1 MYEVKIYKAELLRFL
16 NTPHGDRKTL
26 WKHLERRGDLAV
38 FGAKRKVG
46 VKTGALQRSI
56 HKRHLGNLTGQYLWI
71 GSERGHALMH
81 HEGTRRHIIRAPQN
95 KVLKFQRGGQMVYTS
110 QVRHPGT
117 KPNPYLREQ
126 LKYFIK

>member
-1 MYEVKIYKAELLRFL
+1 
-16 NTPHGDRKTL
+16 
-26 WKHLERRGDLAV
+26 
-38 FGAKRKVG
+38 
-46 VKTGALQRSI
+46 
-56 HKRHLGNLTGQYLWI
+56 
-71 GSERGHALMH
+71 MH

-95 KVLKFQRGGQMVYTS
+95 KVLKFQRGGQMVYAT